1 MLELGGQ
8 IGAKAHDRFLRRR
21 RGQVGNRFFRSSTPN
36 WRNTATTGGVPVIL
50 VEHDITFTLYRQL
63 YEADGKPETRRE
75 YDRWLEF
82 ERESLQCVNEVWTM
96 SHDDRTEAIAYGA
109 AERRAIV
116 IPNGVDL
123 ERFMVR
129 PRPDGPPTVLFVGSF
144 RHLPNLLA
152 FELLRDAIMPQV
164 WRAVPE
170 AILHVIA
177 GPVVE
182 RAAIFHGEEDF
193 AQCPCRCSSLQALSK
208 TSARPTAQPTSLLFR
223 FLYRQARISR

>member
-1 MLELGGQ
+1 
-8 IGAKAHDRFLRRR
+8 
-21 RGQVGNRFFRSSTPN
+21 
-36 WRNTATTGGVPVIL
+36 
-50 VEHDITFTLYRQL
+50 
-63 YEADGKPETRRE
+63 
-75 YDRWLEF
+75 
-82 ERESLQCVNEVWTM
+82 
-96 SHDDRTEAIAYGA
+96 
-109 AERRAIV
+109 V

-177 GPVVE
+177 GPDHE
-182 RAAIFHGEEDF
+182 RAAVVAGKKALLDGDPRIVVEGFVEDVRPAYSSADVVAVPLPLSAGTNIKVMEAMACARAVVSTPSGCRGLDLIDGRDLIVADADF
-193 AQCPCRCSSLQALSK
+193 AQAIIELLGNEELRTRIATEARRTAERRFGWDAIAEDALRSYAALIGSPK
-208 TSARPTAQPTSLLFR
+208 HVERGLKLAARVVVAEGAGDFDTSA
-223 FLYRQARISR
+223 I